1 MVAGK
6 CPPTSRIA
14 FNCELSRSRSV
25 VIGGLKATKAQVL
38 GRRFSSTE
46 SGSSRSSA
54 QSTFAKEARRLR
66 SRSEKISF
74 IVLGKG
80 ATMTF
85 RFSEIICSRHPPAP
99 CANSQNILPLFLMGY
114 ASALRECYPDVE
126 YENRRLDPSVGRASR
141 QSECF

>member
-25 VIGGLKATKAQVL
+25 VIGGLKATKAQVS
-38 GRRFSSTE
+38 GRRFSRTE
-46 SGSSRSSA
+46 SGSSRSSD
-54 QSTFAKEARRLR
+54 QSTFANEARRLR

-80 ATMTF
+80 ARMTF
-85 RFSEIICSRHPPAP
+85 RFSKLIGSPDHLTH
-99 CANSQNILPLFLMGY
+99 CANSQNISYNFVMDFSLFHSVDFSGL
-114 ASALRECYPDVE
+114 LRA
-126 YENRRLDPSVGRASR
+126 RL
-141 QSECF
+141 